1 MPSKRTV
8 INEEAPDAVPINDD
22 SSENCAEP
30 ESVAKAVKNN
40 EKSKH
45 AELKVFVDITK
56 LRKIPVNRQ
65 IIEGSSSEE
74 ELVKDNPED
83 NNTDTEDDEKDKEEV
98 IDKQDNVGH
107 NDEEK
112 AQSDHE
118 DESLDNASL
127 TDNNSAQSKGMDL

>member
-1 MPSKRTV
+1 MT
-8 INEEAPDAVPINDD
+8 IPDN
-22 SSENCAEP
+22 
-30 ESVAKAVKNN
+30 
-40 EKSKH
+40 
-45 AELKVFVDITK
+45 
-56 LRKIPVNRQ
+56 RK

-83 NNTDTEDDEKDKEEV
+83 DNIDTYDDEKDKEEV

-127 TDNNSAQSKGMDL
+127 TDNNSAQSKGMNL